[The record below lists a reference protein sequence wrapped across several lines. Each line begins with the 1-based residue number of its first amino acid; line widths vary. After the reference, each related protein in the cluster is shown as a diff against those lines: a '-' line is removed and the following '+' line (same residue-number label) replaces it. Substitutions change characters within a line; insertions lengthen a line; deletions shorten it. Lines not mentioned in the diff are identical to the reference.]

1 MATQTAAPAKAQQG
15 KAAPVANRP
24 FIVGSRFADD
34 GNYDQTQALDTST
47 HTLSTMELD
56 TDGYTAGLYILAE
69 CTAVNV
75 ATSTATML
83 EDGPFNVYANVNL
96 KDTNNKD
103 IFGPMNG
110 HDAYLVAKYGG
121 YHYVGDAKAS
131 PVYSVTSGT
140 GTTGGS
146 FTFVLYLP
154 IEVVHRDA
162 VGSLTNKS
170 SSSVFKLNLTTAA
183 TTTVWSGTTGAPA
196 TSASLRT
203 RVGQFGWMDS
213 DTRDVKGNATSPE
226 PPGINT
232 VQFWDKQTFT
242 FSSGS
247 MQQRLASFSGGL
259 RTMIIEMRN
268 SAGSRTGHEA
278 DWPDPFTINVDK
290 TTLVNRLRTIWRH
303 LIGED
308 YDARNGLEVAPG
320 VSGTAATEGFKRDYG
335 VYPLSYAKDFGLQ
348 PGAENRF
355 GYLWITS
362 ATALTLKG
370 SVGSTGTS
378 HTFNV
383 LLNYV
388 NPANGD
394 PKTLT
399 GGR

>member
-1 MATQTAAPAKAQQG
+1 MATQTTPAKGATKQAAAP
-15 KAAPVANRP
+15 ANRP

-34 GNYDQTQALDTST
+34 GNYDVSQTLDTST
-47 HTLSTMELD
+47 HTLKTMELD

-69 CTAVNV
+69 CTGVNV

-83 EDGPFNVYANVNL
+83 EDGPFTVYDNINL

-110 HDAYLVAKYGG
+110 HDAYIASKFGG

-140 GTTGGS
+140 GTTAGS

-154 IEVVHRDA
+154 IEAVHRDA

-196 TSASLRT
+196 TSATLRT

-213 DTRDVKGNATSPE
+213 DGRDVKGNPTSPE

-232 VQFWDKQTFT
+232 VQYWDKQSFT
-242 FSSGS
+242 FSSGA
-247 MQQRLASFSGGL
+247 MNQRLSSFSGGL
-259 RTMIIEMRN
+259 RTMVIEMRN

-278 DWPDPFTINVDK
+278 DWPDPFTLNIDK
-290 TTLVNRLRTIWRH
+290 TTLSTRLRTLWRH

-308 YDARNGLEVAPG
+308 FDCRNGLEVVPG

-335 VYPLSYAKDFGLQ
+335 TYPITFAKDFGLQ

-355 GYLWITS
+355 GYLWVTS
-362 ATALTLKG
+362 ATAINLKG

-383 LLNYV
+383 LLNYI

>member
-1 MATQTAAPAKAQQG
+1 MVTTASSPAPKASAQAAAP
-15 KAAPVANRP
+15 ANRP

-34 GNYDQTQALDTST
+34 GTYDKSQVLDGST
-47 HTLSTMELD
+47 HTLDLLEMD
-56 TDGYTAGLYILAE
+56 TDGYSAGLYILAE
-69 CTAVNV
+69 CVGVNV

-83 EDGPFNVYANVNL
+83 EDGPFIVYDTINV

-110 HDAYLVAKYGG
+110 HDAYLAMKYGG

-140 GTTGGS
+140 GTTAGS
-146 FTFVLYLP
+146 FTFVLYIP
-154 IEVVHRDA
+154 IEVVHRDGLGA
-162 VGSLTNKS
+162 LTNKS
-170 SSSVFKLNLTTAA
+170 ASSVFKLKLVTSA
-183 TTTVWSGTTGAPA
+183 TTTIWSGTTGAPA
-196 TSASLRT
+196 TSATLRT

-213 DTRDVKGNATSPE
+213 DTRDVKGNATSPQ

-232 VQFWDKQTFT
+232 IQYWDKQGFTFT
-242 FSSGS
+242 SGAMS
-247 MQQRLASFSGGL
+247 QRLSSFSGGF
-259 RTMIIEMRN
+259 RTMIIEMRD

-278 DWPDPFTINVDK
+278 DFPDPFTLNIDK
-290 TTLVNRLRTIWRH
+290 TTLINRLRTLWRH

-308 YDARNGLEVAPG
+308 YDCRNGLEVVAG

-335 VYPLSYAKDFGLQ
+335 VYPLSWAKDFGLQ

-355 GYLWITS
+355 GYLWVTS
-362 ATALTLKG
+362 ATALNLKG
-370 SVGSTGTS
+370 TVGSTGTS
-378 HTFNV
+378 HTFNI

-394 PKTLT
+394 PKALT